1 MSPLPE
7 KIPKYLANHT
17 KYTVTLEIT
26 QNLAKSF
33 FPAYKKGFFKISAQI
48 EEIETPVNLN
58 KDWEIL
64 GKTEE
69 SSVRG
74 ELKENSRFWKNE
86 LKPSLF
92 VQNIIDNGYIIPF
105 ITIPPSIDAPN
116 NKSSL
121 RIPDSYL
128 KLFQNYLKK
137 QLRRTIRSKTLLLQ
151 SLGSSHKQKALTHF
165 KSSSR

>member
-17 KYTVTLEIT
+17 KYTVVLEIT

-33 FPAYKKGFFKISAQI
+33 FPAYKKGFFKISGQI
-48 EEIETPVNLN
+48 EEIEIPVNLN

-69 SSVRG
+69 ISVRG
-74 ELKENSRFWKNE
+74 KLKENSRFWKNE

-92 VQNIIDNGYIIPF
+92 VRNIIDNGYIIPF
-105 ITIPPSIDAPN
+105 ITIPPSIYAPN

-121 RIPDSYL
+121 RNSRFVSQAIL
-128 KLFQNYLKK
+128 KLLKK
-137 QLRRTIRSKTLLLQ
+137 TI
-151 SLGSSHKQKALTHF
+151 A
-165 KSSSR
+165 